1 VIDLYEEV
9 AELLRDEIVVLAE
22 GCKRFDVG

>member
-1 VIDLYEEV
+1 VITLYKEV

-22 GCKRFDVG
+22 GWRRFGVG